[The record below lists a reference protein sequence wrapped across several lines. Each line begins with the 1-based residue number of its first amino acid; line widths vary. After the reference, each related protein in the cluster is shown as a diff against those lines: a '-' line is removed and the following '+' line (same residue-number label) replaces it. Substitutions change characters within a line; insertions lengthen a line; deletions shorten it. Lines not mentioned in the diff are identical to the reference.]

1 MKIKLYNTRSENNK
15 LHKLLTEIQEI
26 ENAKILNQAS
36 IINLTITIKRDLVSD
51 FRSVNY
57 VYIDNFSRYYFVDDV
72 KIENGFLIL
81 YCRCDVLMSHRE
93 QISNIYCTIERNQN
107 QSNGYLYDNNYK
119 VLSYENIVCKQFPNG
134 LTTNGIILMTAG

>member
-15 LHKLLTEIQEI
+15 LNKLLTQIQEI
-26 ENAKILNQAS
+26 GNAKILNQAS
-36 IINLTITIKRDLVSD
+36 VLNLTITIKRDLVSD
-51 FRSVNY
+51 FTNVNY
-57 VYIDNFSRYYFVDDV
+57 VYIDNFSRYYFVEDV

-81 YCRCDVLMSHRE
+81 NCRCDVLMSHRE

-119 VLSYENIVCKQFPNG
+119 VLSYENIVCKQFPKG

>member
-1 MKIKLYNTRSENNK
+1 MRIKLYNTSSENNK

-26 ENAKILNQAS
+26 ENAKILNQTS

-51 FRSVNY
+51 FTNINY
-57 VYIDNFSRYYFVDDV
+57 AYIDNFSRYYFVEDV

-81 YCRCDVLMSHRE
+81 TCRCDVLMSHRE

-107 QSNGYLYDNNYK
+107 LSNGYLYDNNYK

>member
-1 MKIKLYNTRSENNK
+1 MRIKLYNTKSENNK

-51 FRSVNY
+51 FTNVNY
-57 VYIDNFSRYYFVDDV
+57 VYIDNFSRYYFVEDV

-81 YCRCDVLMSHRE
+81 NCRCDVLMSHRE
-93 QISNIYCTIERNQN
+93 QISNIYCTIARNQN

>member
-1 MKIKLYNTRSENNK
+1 MKIKLYNTKSENNK

-51 FRSVNY
+51 FTNINY

-81 YCRCDVLMSHRE
+81 NCRCDVLMSHRE

>member
-1 MKIKLYNTRSENNK
+1 MRIKLYNTRSENNK
-15 LHKLLTEIQEI
+15 LNKLLTEIQEI

-51 FRSVNY
+51 FTNVNY
-57 VYIDNFSRYYFVDDV
+57 VYIDNFSRYYFVEDV

-81 YCRCDVLMSHRE
+81 NCRCDVLMSHRE

-107 QSNGYLYDNNYK
+107 LSNGYLYDNNYK